1 MSDPQPYRRRPLE
14 TPSDARRW
22 PTYVGIT
29 SLLLFIIVALAGG
42 IIWYNSRKSS
52 ELAIADAER
61 LMKEADDKIIDRI
74 RLLYDPMYAIV
85 GIASLVPDLTTPAS
99 AENASAKAL
108 LLRAL
113 RIYPQ
118 ILSLYVGFDN
128 GAFFMVTHLAGGK
141 AADLRK
147 ALLAP
152 ADAVFA
158 EEIITP
164 EAGGRNIAR
173 WVFWPRT
180 APKSAGAI
188 RLRHSIRVSARGTP
202 RRSRPRWSSTA
213 TFTSSPPTANW
224 LYSQPQLQGPTPGVM
239 GADLAAVDL
248 ANFLKQQRITP
259 GSTAFIFTKAGEV
272 VALPDQDRIV
282 KALALHA
289 DGENRAVLPQIAKL
303 NDPVI
308 EGLVAAYQDHQMG
321 GTRVYDVAGRSYIA
335 RVVDIPLR
343 YGRTS
348 CSGSRCRSTR
358 SSIRSP
364 PSATIHCSIGCV
376 SVFAMPLYATSV
388 GICIHRLLDS
398 RGAAREI
405 PCTMSKGGNGRS
417 AFVELAQRLAL

>member
-1 MSDPQPYRRRPLE
+1 VSDPQPYRRRPLE

-173 WVFWPRT
+173 WVFLAEDGAEVGRRDPAPPFDPRQRPWYAAAKQT
-180 APKSAGAI
+180 EVVE
-188 RLRHSIRVSARGTP
+188 HSDLYVFASNGESGFTLS
-202 RRSRPRWSSTA
+202 RS
-213 TFTSSPPTANW
+213 FK
-224 LYSQPQLQGPTPGVM
+224 GPTPGVM

-335 RVVDIPLR
+335 RVVDIPPR
-343 YGRTS
+343 YGRDQLLAIAVPVDEIEQPITD
-348 CSGSRCRSTR
+348 
-358 SSIRSP
+358 IRNDTLLYSV
-364 PSATIHCSIGCV
+364 AFL
-376 SVFAMPLYATSV
+376 VFAMPLYVTLV
-388 GICIHRLLDS
+388 VIWIDRRLD
-398 RGAAREI
+398 RRAPR
-405 PCTMSKGGNGRS
+405 
-417 AFVELAQRLAL
+417 QRFRDDE